1 MSASRTCVSVWA
13 CHRLSRHR
21 PRKLRPTVRLARS
34 RPAHPCLVPKVS
46 VSRGHARLDHGLAD
60 PALMG
65 HRRMDRPGR
74 MARAS
79 VAQDHRDPVSAVRAP
94 MGHRRMDRPGRTGR
108 ASVAQDHRDP
118 VSAVRAPMGH
128 RRMDRPGRT
137 GRASVAQDHR
147 DPVSAVHAL
156 MGHLPTDRRDRT
168 DRGSVDQ
175 DHRGHVQRV
184 SVSRGHARMARGSAA
199 HARRRQWQFLK
210 LPLPK

>member
-34 RPAHPCLVPKVS
+34 RPAHPCLVPRVS
-46 VSRGHARLDHGLAD
+46 ASRGHARLDHGLAD

-74 MARAS
+74 MA
-79 VAQDHRDPVSAVRAP
+79 
-94 MGHRRMDRPGRTGR
+94 R